1 MTSTSSAISNR
12 KNAQK
17 STGPVTPQGKAKVSA
32 NAMTH
37 GAKAKN
43 FINTDEE
50 QAYQLFLKQLKTQ
63 YPSSNPLVDMQLDR
77 IAKFKIQAD
86 RIQQCIDATFAASE
100 IEEASSEVLMDL
112 LELDKD
118 QKRIAEDLGTGDL
131 NIKELLNPDRIR
143 VATELAAFD
152 PSTFKSQDD
161 FLFHTPLFCQLLL
174 NEANEYNEEIDDY
187 IEDHAELFTSIQGTT
202 KEIFKVMIKIGNRN
216 KPEEKIEFSDLSND
230 LPPKPT
236 LENKIQ
242 NVKLKN
248 LQKAAV
254 IFGNEINR
262 LGDIHYKALAF
273 NQLKQFK
280 RKPMAINYEQLD
292 KLQRYQTSIQGQLSR
307 MVGELLALVK

>member
-1 MTSTSSAISNR
+1 MTTTLSAISNR

-17 STGPVTPQGKAKVSA
+17 STGPVTAKGKAKVSA
-32 NAMTH
+32 NAITH

-43 FINTDEE
+43 FINADEE
-50 QAYQLFLKQLKTQ
+50 QAYQLFLKQLKKQ
-63 YPSSNPLVDMQLDR
+63 YPSSNPLVAMQLDR

-100 IEEASSEVLMDL
+100 IEQPSNEVLMDL
-112 LELDKD
+112 LELDKH
-118 QKRIAEDLGTGDL
+118 QKSIAESIGTGDL
-131 NIKELLNPDRIR
+131 NIKEFLNPVRIR

-174 NEANEYNEEIDDY
+174 NEANEYNEEIDHY
-187 IEDHAELFTSIQGTT
+187 IENHAELLTSLQGSS
-202 KEIFKVMIKIGNRN
+202 KKFYKALIHMGNQN
-216 KPEEKIEFSDLSND
+216 KDQEKLELSDLLND
-230 LPPKPT
+230 MPPNPT

-262 LGDIHYKALAF
+262 IGDIHYKVIAF
-273 NQLKQFK
+273 KQLKALK
-280 RKPMAINYEQLD
+280 RKPVAINYEQLD
-292 KLQRYQTSIQGQLSR
+292 KLQRYQTTIQGQLSR
-307 MVGELLALVK
+307 MVGELLELLK